1 MITST
6 PLSLPWIPISSWI
19 NLSTAFIIFG
29 FYHGFIATLPIGPS
43 QLLSIRA
50 FLLGGNISGVIGV
63 SGSVMGQLMIFLS
76 IYYSPLY
83 AMLAKPHTFT
93 LLVLPY
99 ILLYWYRIKDL
110 LNYQSLRPITSFQ
123 DTRIYE
129 LFFDSLTLQLL
140 NPILLPSP
148 VLARLLNLFL
158 FRYSD
163 NISFLIS
170 TFFGWV
176 CGQYIFINLG
186 RLLLLRIE
194 SDSTVLYLL
203 VKRIIHRTFSIII
216 LSFSLSHLGRTPVP
230 FVTRKILETLRLT
243 ISKREESLRSQKSW
257 PSLFFDYRQWKR
269 PLRYLGNSRSSTLSP
284 AKRKVSQYFFD
295 VCSSDGKQRLSFT
308 YLPSLAVFEKNFR
321 KYLNR
326 LEFSPQIESFEEWIS
341 IGRERKKSI
350 FNEFQHR
357 VEFLDNGLPLGEV
370 IEKKTGLSNSEGEIF
385 NKFCD
390 PLLGGGQSD
399 GIIVVSKP
407 SWLLTERF
415 NKLKK
420 SHKSPIFPAKNN
432 KLKIWISNQWR
443 GLEHKNYV
451 LPWELLTRDA
461 RRILGLLI
469 SKSKKLDFDTNL
481 KRIKSFD
488 GGATDRTEK
497 MTFPAEDTHKK
508 INRKSN
514 LDWEFVLNLSPRQR
528 FLYFNYIQIDN
539 WNILK
544 IYWKNLFRSTQA
556 KNTYSFSLAETS
568 RIGTK
573 FREMNKEVPRWTS
586 DLKNDKFDV
595 IAIGVTDIRQ
605 RRVKNLGY
613 LIRGRDK
620 RRKIV
625 RRFSQQSDFRR
636 KLVKG
641 AMRSRRRK
649 TLVWK
654 MFQLEINSP
663 FFSRISEKP
672 TSVQTSSDKK
682 NIFET
687 SRNIFW
693 EKNKESRRISSPKRT
708 RSDRLSIANRWDFP
722 LAQWG
727 RSWLLIAQSHLRKYV
742 VLPMLVILK
751 NISRLLLFQNPE
763 WSEDWIE
770 WNKEIHIRCTYDGT
784 EVSERE
790 LPEQWLRDGLQI
802 KIVYPFCLKPW
813 HNSSINS
820 KIDQK
825 GFMNRKKLHH
835 CYLTAWGFLT
845 DLPFGNTKKQVSFW
859 KPINRELKKRWGKT
873 ISLRFLPVGVKSPK
887 IANILDLE
895 ESNSQINKSFQSN
908 WHVSDP
914 NVEYRKVS
922 GKNNHNEIEKS
933 SVVENGS
940 SRIPEKYG
948 HGTSIYIKE
957 LKDFVVGGDEKTSNS
972 DLNIDYHFGIEQ
984 KSLES
989 TKLLIRIERVIIRSW
1004 KKNIELIKKWSL
1016 FSEMDIERII
1026 MNFQVGVEILKE
1038 SIENIFGGDN

>member
-6 PLSLPWIPISSWI
+6 PLSLPWISSWI
-19 NLSTAFIIFG
+19 QISSAFIIFG

-50 FLLGGNISGVIGV
+50 FLLGGNLSGIIGV

-158 FRYSD
+158 FRYS
-163 NISFLIS
+163 NKISFLIS

-176 CGQYIFINLG
+176 CGQYIFIRLG
-186 RLLLLRIE
+186 RFLLLRIE

-216 LSFSLSHLGRTPVP
+216 LSFSLLHLGRTPVP
-230 FVTRKILETLRLT
+230 FVTRKILDTLRLT

-284 AKRKVSQYFFD
+284 VKRKVSQYFFD
-295 VCSSDGKQRLSFT
+295 VCSSDGKQRLSFA

-321 KYLNR
+321 KYFNR

-341 IGRERKKSI
+341 VGRDRKKFI

-357 VEFLDNGLPLGEV
+357 IEFLDNGLPLGEV
-370 IEKKTGLSNSEGEIF
+370 IEKKTGLSNFEGEIF

-390 PLLGGGQSD
+390 PLLGGEQSD
-399 GIIVVSKP
+399 GIIMISKP

-420 SHKSPIFPAKNN
+420 GHKSSIFPAKNN
-432 KLKIWISNQWR
+432 KFKIWISNQWR
-443 GLEHKNYV
+443 GLEYKNYV
-451 LPWELLTRDA
+451 LPWESLTRDA

-469 SKSKKLDFDTNL
+469 SKSKKLDFD
-481 KRIKSFD
+481 
-488 GGATDRTEK
+488 GGTTDQTEK
-497 MTFPAEDTHKK
+497 KIFPAEDTHKK

-514 LDWEFVLNLSPRQR
+514 LDWEFVFNLSPRQR
-528 FLYFNYIQIDN
+528 VLYFNYIQIDN

-544 IYWKNLFRSTQA
+544 IYWKNLFKSTQA

-568 RIGTK
+568 RIVTK
-573 FREMNKEVPRWTS
+573 FQEMNKEVPRWTS

-641 AMRSRRRK
+641 TMRSRRRK

-672 TSVQTSSDKK
+672 TSVQTSSNKK
-682 NIFET
+682 NLFET
-687 SRNIFW
+687 SRTIFLN
-693 EKNKESRRISSPKRT
+693 KNKESIIISSPKKT

-727 RSWLLIAQSHLRKYV
+727 RSWLLITQSHLRKYV
-742 VLPMLVILK
+742 VLPTLVILK

-813 HNSSINS
+813 HSSSIKS
-820 KIDQK
+820 KIDPK
-825 GFMNRKKLHH
+825 RFMNRKKLHH

-859 KPINRELKKRWGKT
+859 KPINRELKKRWENT
-873 ISLRFLPVGVKSPK
+873 ISLGFLPIRVKSPK
-887 IANILDLE
+887 VANILDLE
-895 ESNSQINKSFQSN
+895 DSNSQINKSFQSN

-914 NVEYRKVS
+914 NVDYRKVS
-922 GKNNHNEIEKS
+922 GKNNHDTIEKS

-940 SRIPEKYG
+940 LRIPDNSG
-948 HGTSIYIKE
+948 HGTSIYIQE
-957 LKDFVVGGDEKTSNS
+957 LKDFVVGDGEKASNS
-972 DLNIDYHFGIEQ
+972 DLNIDYHFSIEQ
-984 KSLES
+984 KSLEL
-989 TKLLIRIERVIIRSW
+989 TKQLIRIERVIIRSW
-1004 KKNIELIKKWSL
+1004 KKNSELINKGSLSSEIDIKK
-1016 FSEMDIERII
+1016 II

-1038 SIENIFGGDN
+1038 SIENIFSGYN